1 MSQALAPSSPDS
13 ASSYAVP
20 HVTRAP
26 LSPRSTASLLA
37 ANPHIPE
44 ETMHQIAAGLLRTI
58 KEREAAHNTEIWD
71 LREKLLRLEE
81 LVGDADSDQPPKGYI
96 RNDNKIPNFDIPMDD
111 GLYLP
116 AKWIKLY
123 EGDYTKAFGLIG
135 KELSTESPYSMEI
148 YASPDIR
155 LHEVPEP
162 LPLWVQT
169 IIEGRTATFESLRWA
184 AIELEDFGIVAD
196 LTRARDTY
204 LKAQEMELQ
213 RDQIEA
219 DLSLLQEKYALTR
232 GRLELAHVSKR
243 LARQQYLVPPVL
255 RDDEN
260 FPRVPPKGK
269 SIKRGHFA
277 V

>member
-1 MSQALAPSSPDS
+1 MSQAVEPSSPQS

-20 HVTRAP
+20 HITGAP

-44 ETMHQIAAGLLRTI
+44 ETMRQIAAGLLRTI
-58 KEREAAHNTEIWD
+58 EEREAAHSTEVWD

-81 LVGDADSDQPPKGYI
+81 LVGDEDSDHPPEGYI
-96 RNDNKIPNFDIPMDD
+96 RNNNKIPNFDIPMDD

-116 AKWIKLY
+116 AKWIKLH
-123 EGDYTKAFGLIG
+123 EGDYTKASGLTG

-169 IIEGRTATFESLRWA
+169 IIEGRTATFEALRRA

-219 DLSLLQEKYALTR
+219 DLTLLQEKYALTR
-232 GRLELAHVSKR
+232 GRLELARVSKR

-269 SIKRGHFA
+269 NIKRGRFA

>member
-1 MSQALAPSSPDS
+1 MSQALEPSSPAS

-20 HVTRAP
+20 HVTGAP
-26 LSPRSTASLLA
+26 LSPRSTAALLA
-37 ANPHIPE
+37 ANPHVPK
-44 ETMHQIAAGLLRTI
+44 ETMRQIAAGLLRTI
-58 KEREAAHNTEIWD
+58 EEREAAHSTEVWE

-81 LVGDADSDQPPKGYI
+81 LVGEEDSDQPPEGYI
-96 RNDNKIPNFDIPMDD
+96 RNNGKIPNFDIPMDD

-116 AKWIKLY
+116 AKWIKLH
-123 EGDYTKAFGLIG
+123 EGDYTKASGLTG
-135 KELSTESPYSMEI
+135 KELSTETPYSMEI

-169 IIEGRTATFESLRWA
+169 IIEGRTATFESLRRA
-184 AIELEDFGIVAD
+184 AIELEDFGIIAD
-196 LTRARDTY
+196 LTRARDIY

-219 DLSLLQEKYALTR
+219 DLSLLQEKYNLAR
-232 GRLELAHVSKR
+232 GRLELARISKR

-255 RDDEN
+255 RDDDN

-269 SIKRGHFA
+269 SVKRGRFA

>member
-1 MSQALAPSSPDS
+1 
-13 ASSYAVP
+13 
-20 HVTRAP
+20 VT
-26 LSPRSTASLLA
+26 
-37 ANPHIPE
+37 
-44 ETMHQIAAGLLRTI
+44 
-58 KEREAAHNTEIWD
+58 TEVWD
-71 LREKLLRLEE
+71 LREKLLRFEE
-81 LVGDADSDQPPKGYI
+81 LVGDAESDQPPGGYI

-116 AKWIKLY
+116 PKWIKLHS
-123 EGDYTKAFGLIG
+123 GDYTKAFGLTG
-135 KELSTESPYSMEI
+135 KELSTDTPYSMEI
-148 YASPDIR
+148 YASPDVR

-169 IIEGRTATFESLRWA
+169 IIEGRTATFESLRRA
-184 AIELEDFGIVAD
+184 AIELEDYGIVAD
-196 LTRARDTY
+196 LTCARDIY

-213 RDQIEA
+213 WDQIEA
-219 DLSLLQEKYALTR
+219 DLSLLQEKYILTR
-232 GRLELAHVSKR
+232 GHLELARISKH

-269 SIKRGHFA
+269 NVKRGRFA